1 MVWYSNHLRGTEAKG
16 LIYQIPIYKARQ
28 KQPPRKISSVFR
40 SRRRILKK
48 MKMPPTVT
56 DRETIIAGIKRAL
69 IMHDRYTILFYLRD
83 KGMLDDYAQ
92 RAADML
98 LKVI

>member
-1 MVWYSNHLRGTEAKG
+1 
-16 LIYQIPIYKARQ
+16 
-28 KQPPRKISSVFR
+28 
-40 SRRRILKK
+40 

-56 DRETIIAGIKRAL
+56 DRETIIASIKRAL
-69 IMHDRYTILFYLRD
+69 IMRDRYTILFYLRD